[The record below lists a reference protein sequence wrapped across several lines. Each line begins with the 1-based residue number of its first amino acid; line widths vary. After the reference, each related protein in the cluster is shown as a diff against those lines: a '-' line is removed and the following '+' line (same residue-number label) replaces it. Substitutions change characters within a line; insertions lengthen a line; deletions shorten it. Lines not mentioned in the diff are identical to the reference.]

1 MVTHGRIHGGGGGN
15 RDTLTRGAHGEGGG
29 WGHVHVELRGK
40 FQCSKLLHFLLQ
52 PPVLHGQILAAPFQ
66 KLTVNFRL
74 LQLGPENFS
83 QKKKIS

>member
-1 MVTHGRIHGGGGGN
+1 MVTHGRINGGGGGN
-15 RDTLTRGAHGEGGG
+15 RDTLTRGAHGESGG